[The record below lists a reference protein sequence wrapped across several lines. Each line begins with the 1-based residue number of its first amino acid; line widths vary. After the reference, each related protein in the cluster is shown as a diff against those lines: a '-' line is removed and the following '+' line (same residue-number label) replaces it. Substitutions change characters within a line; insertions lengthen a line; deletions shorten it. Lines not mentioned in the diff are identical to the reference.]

1 VCLHGA
7 GHTSMS
13 FALLALHIKK
23 WGSLIAFDFKGHGLN
38 QNTDDNLSLNSL
50 IDETMQFLHYL
61 DKMNIN

>member
-1 VCLHGA
+1 
-7 GHTSMS
+7 MS